1 MQFTINFREAEN
13 YIAGILLKNIKL
25 TGPEN
30 KDLHL
35 SYFRV
40 SSTAEI
46 MRRDIPGNISASMD
60 EIFSS
65 LSPSI
70 ES

>member
-1 MQFTINFREAEN
+1 M
-13 YIAGILLKNIKL
+13 KNIKL